1 MELAPLLA
9 SVCTI
14 CKEKMPIESALGT
27 VSWGPAAASVA
38 ANSIKRPT
46 VYLSPL
52 QLHPVKPH
60 KDVRPV

>member
-14 CKEKMPIESALGT
+14 CKEKMPTESALGT
-27 VSWGPAAASVA
+27 VSWGLATASVA
-38 ANSIKRPT
+38 ADCTNGPT

-52 QLHPVKPH
+52 HLHPVKPH
-60 KDVRPV
+60 KDVGPV